1 VITGVQPGD
10 VLCVR
15 SPGLAGKLI
24 RIGAEMAG
32 QPGLDNHVAVAHH
45 VDAHGTLWVLEGRP
59 GGVGW
64 RQADDYLKSP
74 WTVANTGQPKTLVQ
88 RSAVCKTAEAMIG
101 TAYSWEAIAAD
112 AGMAFGLKDIWAEKA
127 GGRLPGGI
135 VCSSLA
141 AFAYDRNGLPAP
153 GPADYAH
160 VTPADWVA
168 FILEH
173 GYNKPAAVP
182 Q

>member
-1 VITGVQPGD
+1 VITGVKPGD
-10 VLCVR
+10 LLCVR

-24 RIGAEMAG
+24 RIGEEMAS
-32 QPGLDNHVAVAHH
+32 QPGLANHVAIVHH
-45 VDAHGTLWVLEGRP
+45 LDAHGTCWTLEGRP

-74 WTVANTGQPKTLVQ
+74 YTVTNIGQPKTLTQ

-112 AGMAFGLKDIWAEKA
+112 AGMAFGLKDIWAEKVN
-127 GGRLPGGI
+127 GTLPGGI

-141 AFAYDRNGLPAP
+141 AYAYDRNSLAAP
-153 GPADYAH
+153 NPADYAH

-168 FILEH
+168 LIMEH
-173 GYNKPAAVP
+173 GWDRLPGS
-182 Q
+182 